1 MGKSFRPI
9 RTRHQLGRALH
20 DYYLMIRYQ
29 TPAIFHMLHFIF
41 AEVESFNN
49 VLNRNEIENLVGITA
64 QVGSP
69 PHPIFGCKTCNYLN
83 IINVHQIN
91 CVYPSQERKYQK

>member
-29 TPAIFHMLHFIF
+29 PLAIFHMLHFIV
-41 AEVESFNN
+41 AEVEPFNN
-49 VLNRNEIENLVGITA
+49 VPTRNEIGKWVVHRIL
-64 QVGSP
+64 
-69 PHPIFGCKTCNYLN
+69 YLALKRAT
-83 IINVHQIN
+83 I
-91 CVYPSQERKYQK
+91 